1 MQIRRSAVQAGES
14 QAAAEKL
21 YTYGL
26 FKGGAYGFN
35 LNGTTTKAEAAAMV
49 VRLLGGEDD
58 AYPVHI
64 IIRTRM

>member
-1 MQIRRSAVQAGES
+1 MISRKTIISLALVFVMSFSCVASYADTAVSSTNAGES

-35 LNGTTTKAEAAAMV
+35 LNGTTTKA
-49 VRLLGGEDD
+49 
-58 AYPVHI
+58 
-64 IIRTRM
+64 